1 MSTYVPSTA
10 AEIPRR
16 RVLRYFLIG
25 VVVDAIVIGSF
36 ATHPEWLQYFYSERF
51 PVITRLIFAIFF
63 LGLGVTYLNFIR
75 LVREEVQLV
84 RAARNYFGKVAGH
97 PDVDP
102 TAVLEGVRE
111 GFVTLRVADL
121 AEPGGGGSQAAV
133 DAASE
138 QVAAREEIHS
148 GLAKYITGILT
159 MLGLVGTFLGLII
172 AIQGISE
179 VSNIEDKEAFLHGVK
194 AALDGMGTAFSTS
207 LAGIFGAVVL
217 GFEQLMFHFAQ
228 VSFLSRLDRFA
239 DRYLAPL
246 FADDGAAAGEAVD
259 VVPGAG
265 ELAAFTEAFR
275 AWRGELE
282 QVQDRLSSG
291 VDALVE
297 SQTAL
302 TGQVAEIV
310 RHREADD
317 DRLAELEKK
326 LDELRWFVGKENAT
340 LLGLVG
346 HVSPGLSS
354 GEGASQPGGDGR
366 AEAGEPGDGE
376 GISPLTVPDG
386 GGAVEADLA
395 AELRR
400 TNQLLARIYAEMGM
414 AIRSAAFKLEE
425 GQTGI
430 NRSLARLIQ
439 RLEGS
444 SGSAVEQIT
453 LLRAILQHVSQ
464 DQERLAGILETLR
477 RSHMAGDRADE

>member
-1 MSTYVPSTA
+1 MSEYLPFNA

-16 RVLRYFLIG
+16 RVVRYFVIG
-25 VVVDAIVIGSF
+25 LVVDAIVISSF
-36 ATHPEWLQYFYSERF
+36 LTHPEWLQYFYSERF
-51 PVITRLIFAIFF
+51 PVITRLIFAVFF
-63 LGLGVTYLNFIR
+63 AGLGLTYVNFIR
-75 LVREEVQLV
+75 LVWEEAQLV
-84 RAARNYFGKVAGH
+84 RAARNYFGRIAGQEA
-97 PDVDP
+97 PDP
-102 TAVLEGVRE
+102 ALVLEGVRE
-111 GFVTLRVADL
+111 GFVTLRVTDL
-121 AEPGGGGSQAAV
+121 ADPGGDGQTRAAV

-179 VSNIEDKEAFLHGVK
+179 VSNIEDKDAFLQGVK

-246 FADDGAAAGEAVD
+246 YSGSEGGAVPAD

-275 AWRGELE
+275 AWRGELA
-282 QVQDRLSSG
+282 QVQDGLSAG
-291 VDALVE
+291 IGQLVE
-297 SQTAL
+297 SQQGL
-302 TGQVAEIV
+302 T
-310 RHREADD
+310 
-317 DRLAELEKK
+317 AELKEVAATRGKDGERLDELERK

-346 HVSPGLSS
+346 TVSSPLDEADEADTATGG
-354 GEGASQPGGDGR
+354 GE
-366 AEAGEPGDGE
+366 
-376 GISPLTVPDG
+376 SPLTVPDG
-386 GGAVEADLA
+386 GAAAEADLA

-400 TNQLLARIYAEMGM
+400 TNQLLARIYGEMGM

-425 GQTGI
+425 GQTGL

-444 SGSAVEQIT
+444 AGSSIEQIT
-453 LLRAILQHVSQ
+453 LLRTVLQHVSQ
-464 DQERLAGILETLR
+464 DQERYSGLLETLR
-477 RSHMAGDRADE
+477 RDHMTGGQDDE

>member
-1 MSTYVPSTA
+1 MSEYVPSNA
-10 AEIPRR
+10 AEILRR
-16 RVLRYFLIG
+16 RVVRYFVIG
-25 VVVDAIVIGSF
+25 LVVDAIVIGSF
-36 ATHPEWLQYFYSERF
+36 VTHPEWLQYFYSERF
-51 PVITRLIFAIFF
+51 PVITRLIFAVFF
-63 LGLGVTYLNFIR
+63 AGLGLTYVNFIR
-75 LVREEVQLV
+75 LVWEEAQLV
-84 RAARNYFGKVAGH
+84 RAARNYFGRIAGQEA
-97 PDVDP
+97 PDP
-102 TAVLEGVRE
+102 ALVLEGVRE
-111 GFVTLRVADL
+111 SFVTLRITDL
-121 AEPGGGGSQAAV
+121 ADAGGDGQTRAAV

-239 DRYLAPL
+239 DRYLEPL
-246 FADDGAAAGEAVD
+246 YSGPEGGAAPAD

-275 AWRGELE
+275 AWRGELA
-282 QVQDRLSSG
+282 QVQDGLSGG
-291 VDALVE
+291 VAQLVE
-297 SQTAL
+297 SQQGL
-302 TGQVAEIV
+302 T
-310 RHREADD
+310 
-317 DRLAELEKK
+317 AELKEVAAARGKDVERLDELERK

-346 HVSPGLSS
+346 MVTPPT
-354 GEGASQPGGDGR
+354 EGS
-366 AEAGEPGDGE
+366 EDGE
-376 GISPLTVPDG
+376 TGVVAEGGVSPLTVPDG
-386 GGAVEADLA
+386 GAAAEADLA

-400 TNQLLARIYAEMGM
+400 TNQLLARIYGEMGM
-414 AIRSAAFKLEE
+414 AIRSAAFKIEE
-425 GQTGI
+425 GQTGL

-444 SGSAVEQIT
+444 AGSSIEQIT
-453 LLRAILQHVSQ
+453 LLRTVLQHVSQ
-464 DQERLAGILETLR
+464 DQERYSGLLETLR
-477 RSHMAGDRADE
+477 RDHVTGGQDDE

>member
-1 MSTYVPSTA
+1 MSTHVPSTA
-10 AEIPRR
+10 AEIPKR

-25 VVVDAIVIGSF
+25 LVVDAIVIGSF

-51 PVITRLIFAIFF
+51 PLITRLIFAVFF

-75 LVREEVQLV
+75 LVWEEVQLV
-84 RAARNYFGKVAGH
+84 RAARNYFGKLAGQREA
-97 PDVDP
+97 DP
-102 TAVLEGVRE
+102 TLVLEGVRE
-111 GFVTLRVADL
+111 GFVTLRIADL
-121 AEPGGGGSQAAV
+121 AEPGGGDSQAAN

-148 GLAKYITGILT
+148 GLAKYITAILT

-246 FADDGAAAGEAVD
+246 FGDEAAAAGEAVD

-275 AWRGELE
+275 AWRGELG
-282 QVQDRLSSG
+282 QVQDRLSAG
-291 VDALVE
+291 VEQLVE

-302 TGQVAEIV
+302 TGEVAEIV
-310 RHREADD
+310 RHRAADE
-317 DRLAELEKK
+317 DRLAELERK

-346 HVSPGLSS
+346 HVSAELGS
-354 GEGASQPGGDGR
+354 GEGAAAGADP
-366 AEAGEPGDGE
+366 AAGESAAGE
-376 GISPLTVPDG
+376 TGEAISPLTVPDG

-430 NRSLARLIQ
+430 NRSLAKLIQ

-464 DQERLAGILETLR
+464 DQERFTGILETLR
-477 RSHMAGDRADE
+477 RSHMAGDRDDE

>member
-1 MSTYVPSTA
+1 MSDHVPSSA

-16 RVLRYFLIG
+16 RVLRYFAIG

-36 ATHPEWLQYFYSERF
+36 VTHPEWLQYFYSERF
-51 PVITRLIFAIFF
+51 PLITRLIFGIFF
-63 LGLGVTYLNFIR
+63 VGLGVTYVNFIR
-75 LVREEVQLV
+75 LLWEESQLI
-84 RAARNYFGKVAGH
+84 RAARNYFGRVAGQEE
-97 PDVDP
+97 PDPAV
-102 TAVLEGVRE
+102 VLEGVRE
-111 GFVTLRVADL
+111 GFVTLRIADL
-121 AEPGGGGSQAAV
+121 AEPGGGGQSRAAA
-133 DAASE
+133 DAAAG

-179 VSNIEDKEAFLHGVK
+179 VSNIEDKDAFLHGVK

-239 DRYLAPL
+239 DRYLEPLYADSEGAGAP
-246 FADDGAAAGEAVD
+246 AAGG
-259 VVPGAG
+259 PGAG
-265 ELAAFTEAFR
+265 ALAAITEAVR
-275 AWRGELE
+275 GWRGALAP
-282 QVQDRLSSG
+282 VQDGLRAG
-291 VDALVE
+291 VERLVE
-297 SQTAL
+297 SQAGL
-302 TGQVAEIV
+302 TEELREVARARGGDE
-310 RHREADD
+310 E
-317 DRLAELEKK
+317 RLAELERK

-346 HVSPGLSS
+346 TVSSPLE
-354 GEGASQPGGDGR
+354 GE
-366 AEAGEPGDGE
+366 EAGETAE
-376 GISPLTVPDG
+376 GISPMTVADG
-386 GGAVEADLA
+386 GAAAEADLA

-400 TNQLLARIYAEMGM
+400 TNQLLARIYGEMGM

-430 NRSLARLIQ
+430 NRGLAKLIQ

-444 SGSAVEQIT
+444 AGTSVEQIT
-453 LLRAILQHVSQ
+453 LLRAVLEHVSQ
-464 DQERLAGILETLR
+464 DQERFSGLLETLR
-477 RSHMAGDRADE
+477 RDHLTGGADDE